1 MRLQVKLMFED
12 KEKDRMTK
20 EQEAQVESAIEYCD
34 AHDKSTEFMLQFA
47 ADTAG
52 VDMDEVVEYLAQK
65 AEAKT

>member
-1 MRLQVKLMFED
+1 
-12 KEKDRMTK
+12 MTK